1 MYYCIGGTAVPAEL
15 GRFHV
20 MDRATH
26 PLLSPSSVTNRLS
39 LIQASRIKRSASSGT
54 TTSIGYSPAV
64 S

>member
-39 LIQASRIKRSASSGT
+39 LIQASRIKRSAIS
-54 TTSIGYSPAV
+54 SIGYSPAV